1 MSHNRRNRGR
11 RRGPPPRGFTGPGF
25 GELYRVVLPMRGAE
39 KRRLFNAMGRWA
51 LAGAGAACGAL
62 GYGAAGPL
70 GAAVGLGMGLLAG
83 ARYLVRNRF
92 HRG

>member
-1 MSHNRRNRGR
+1 MSSNGRNRSR
-11 RRGPPPRGFTGPGF
+11 RRGRPPRGFTGPGF
-25 GELYRVVLPMRGAE
+25 GELYRVILPMRGAE

-70 GAAVGLGMGLLAG
+70 GAAVGLGMGLVAS

>member
-1 MSHNRRNRGR
+1 MS
-11 RRGPPPRGFTGPGF
+11 
-25 GELYRVVLPMRGAE
+25 
-39 KRRLFNAMGRWA
+39 RWA